1 MSKNTQLAQR
11 FSEIL
16 YQLNQGKRLD
26 TQVLAAHFGVNL
38 RTIQRDFNER
48 LYFLEWE
55 EQGPRYYK
63 LNLQKL
69 GVLTEEDIQR
79 FATFASVSNLFPKLD
94 RAFYQEKLTE
104 SVQVKGFQYEEI
116 KHLKK
121 EFDLLQKAI
130 NEYRLVDFNYTK
142 SGQKEGKFY
151 KIAPYSLINKNGV
164 WYLIGIEEDRKKT
177 FCFTQMSML
186 RVLNQTFEPNQ
197 KFLAEIK
204 NNDSISHGNQLS
216 EVVIK
221 VSNFAAPFFLRRN
234 LLPNQTLVHKTEN
247 GELILSCANVNEL
260 DIVPIVQYWI
270 PHLTIVSP
278 AELQEKMNENL
289 KLYLTKLK

>member
-26 TQVLAAHFGVNL
+26 TQVLAVHFGVNL

-142 SGQKEGKFY
+142 SGQKKGKFY

-186 RVLNQTFEPNQ
+186 RVLNETFEPNQ
-197 KFLAEIK
+197 QFLAEIK

-221 VSNFAAPFFLRRN
+221 VSSFAASFFLRRN

-270 PHLTIVSP
+270 PHLMIVSP
-278 AELQEKMNENL
+278 VELQEKMNA
-289 KLYLTKLK
+289 KLRNYLGNF

>member
-164 WYLIGIEEDRKKT
+164 WYLIGMEEDRKKT

-186 RVLNQTFEPNQ
+186 RVLNETFEPNQ
-197 KFLAEIK
+197 QFLAEIK

-221 VSNFAAPFFLRRN
+221 VDASVAHYFTRRN
-234 LLPNQTLVHKTEN
+234 LLPNQETIRKLEN
-247 GELILSCANVNEL
+247 GELLLSCKNIHEL
-260 DIVPIVQYWI
+260 EIIPLVQYWI
-270 PHLTIVSP
+270 PFLTIVSP
-278 AELQEKMNENL
+278 NNLQERMISNL
-289 KLYLTKLK
+289 QKYILCQ

>member
-186 RVLNQTFEPNQ
+186 RVLNETFEPNQ
-197 KFLAEIK
+197 QFLAEIK

-221 VSNFAAPFFLRRN
+221 VDASVAHYFTRRN
-234 LLPNQTLVHKTEN
+234 LLPNQETIRKLEN
-247 GELILSCANVNEL
+247 GELLLSCKNIHEL
-260 DIVPIVQYWI
+260 EIIPLVQYWI
-270 PHLTIVSP
+270 PFLTIVSP
-278 AELQEKMNENL
+278 NNLQERMISNL
-289 KLYLTKLK
+289 QKYILCQ